1 MYTNNQFG
9 TNGMGYTGAMANGQA
24 IQKPR
29 MINPINE
36 EERKALKENPVDEF
50 NLNVTNEEMGKA
62 FCTHKEGN
70 QYAVIINADHTV
82 TCKICHETFNPDIC
96 TEEYIEETSRR
107 MQNILQTLKFLGV
120 DLSADVVRG
129 YFGFIP
135 YIKRVPQLY
144 KLVNNSFSRYNEN
157 TMFGGVQSQNNGAN
171 VFNAFSAIMNPG
183 MPLYQQPAY
192 MTAPVWGAPQGAA
205 PVGYNPFYQQA
216 QAPAAPA
223 MNAQQNAM
231 MNGQQSTAPVSPAA
245 PVVTPQAPVAAAP
258 APAPQQDDQQKT
270 VTQSMPLSL

>member
-9 TNGMGYTGAMANGQA
+9 TNNGMGYTGAMANGQA

-183 MPLYQQPAY
+183 MPLYQQPTY
-192 MTAPVWGAPQGAA
+192 MNAPVWGAPQGAA
-205 PVGYNPFYQQA
+205 APTGWNPFYQQA
-216 QAPAAPA
+216 PVVAAPA
-223 MNAQQNAM
+223 PAPQQD
-231 MNGQQSTAPVSPAA
+231 GQQPTTPVPPVT
-245 PVVTPQAPVAAAP
+245 PVVTPQVPVTTPAP

-270 VTQSMPLSL
+270 VTTNMPLSL